1 MSGFTGHRQLSLVT
15 WQGNYSTSRI
25 MASTAQ
31 GGVQWHWPLAGAVL
45 TRLASTRQML
55 LATSTLAWGVTSSV
69 NFKGTEVF

>member
-1 MSGFTGHRQLSLVT
+1 
-15 WQGNYSTSRI
+15 

-69 NFKGTEVF
+69 NIKGTEVF